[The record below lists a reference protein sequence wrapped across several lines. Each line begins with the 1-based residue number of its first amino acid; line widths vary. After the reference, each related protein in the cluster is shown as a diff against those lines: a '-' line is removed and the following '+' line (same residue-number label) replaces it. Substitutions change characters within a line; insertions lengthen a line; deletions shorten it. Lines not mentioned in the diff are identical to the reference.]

1 MVVCIR
7 RPALPQRLEGL
18 GVTSDAAFDED
29 TVGYLAVGRGARH
42 ERQNRKCGPR
52 NLSPACPQVRPRTPR
67 RAGRIPPN
75 SAGLL

>member
-1 MVVCIR
+1 MAMVVCIR

-42 ERQNRKCGPR
+42 ERQNRK
-52 NLSPACPQVRPRTPR
+52 
-67 RAGRIPPN
+67 
-75 SAGLL
+75 